1 MTKKVK
7 VAKVIIFCALLIPHA
22 CSLSCNK
29 CKKADCGE
37 LSTCYDK
44 ETGECECIE
53 CAYRDNDGKCHRD
66 REKFFGLYKISSA
79 IGKFNNG
86 SSVTLPTNSELN
98 IVPDGDNNNN
108 ISITIN
114 AIASTFEANV
124 CGNIIIESTSPSGT
138 FKGTGAKNADLLELN
153 FTQVVST
160 TQTIDWEIIA
170 F

>member
-7 VAKVIIFCALLIPHA
+7 VAKAIIFCALLIPYA

-53 CAYRDNDGKCHRD
+53 CAHRDNDGNCRRD
-66 REKFFGLYKISSA
+66 REKFFGKYKINSA
-79 IGKFNNG
+79 IGKDNNG
-86 SSVTLPTNSELN
+86 NSLTLPLNSELN
-98 IVPDGDNNNN
+98 IVPNGDNNN
-108 ISITIN
+108 IFVTID
-114 AIASTFEANV
+114 AIPATFEANV
-124 CGNIIIESTSPSGT
+124 CGNIIIESTTPSGT

-160 TQTIDWEIIA
+160 TQTINWAIIA